1 LSLCFIPIL
10 LQQKGLEFCRG
21 WEVSKNKEFK
31 ETYEA
36 LLGIPKGGEG
46 ILDKISS
53 VGRYGYCPG
62 THMKLTTKMILKL
75 LFWCCFVQRHFM
87 MYQS

>member
-1 LSLCFIPIL
+1 LSIAQFQKIAIL
-10 LQQKGLEFCRG
+10 PQQKGLQ
-21 WEVSKNKEFK
+21 FK
-31 ETYEA
+31 ETYEFKERYEA
-36 LLGIPKGGEG
+36 LLEIPKGREG

-53 VGRYGYCPG
+53 VRRYGYCPG